1 MYITSE
7 AFLSLLGPVI
17 EDYRKEIGGIIIG
30 SISRRWIEGENRP
43 AIVIT
48 NIFPNVTAKRKG
60 GEWEPNLAAQKR
72 MQGFLQAFNLQI
84 LGEYHSHPDDTAE
97 LSDEDEDYIRDSWKV
112 LIDSSKEKITDE
124 KNNLLGWLEI
134 LVRVK
139 KETFSKKRS
148 KESKWWT
155 PAESNKIRGKI
166 TISEKDGF
174 DVTIG
179 AYVFIPEKDEFFE
192 VPIYSEICS
201 SFER

>member
-1 MYITSE
+1 
-7 AFLSLLGPVI
+7 
-17 EDYRKEIGGIIIG
+17 
-30 SISRRWIEGENRP
+30 
-43 AIVIT
+43 
-48 NIFPNVTAKRKG
+48 
-60 GEWEPNLAAQKR
+60 

-97 LSDEDEDYIRDSWKV
+97 LSDEDEEYIRDIWKALV
-112 LIDSSKEKITDE
+112 NSSEEKITDE

-139 KETFSKKRS
+139 KETFSKKRP

-166 TISEKDGF
+166 TVGEKDGF